1 MHRLFRPDGSYYQS
15 WFLRFSATISYL
27 MFSLSGLLFIL
38 SDILASAY
46 GPTAEFMAGFV
57 GVGGLLCAMGSA
69 SLRWV
74 GEFVGLPLLGT
85 GLIVLAIQ
93 YWWVNE
99 EMYPFISA
107 ANLLLLF
114 AVAGIMLTR
123 WRMVLAVYWVARSF
137 PRGKS

>member
-1 MHRLFRPDGSYYQS
+1 MHRLFRPDGTYYQS
-15 WFLRFSATISYL
+15 RFLRFSATLSYL
-27 MFSLSGLLFIL
+27 MFSLSGLLFIM
-38 SDILASAY
+38 SDLLRPAY
-46 GPTAEFMAGFV
+46 GPTAEYMAGFV
-57 GVGGLLCAMGSA
+57 LVGGFLCALGSA

-85 GLIVLAIQ
+85 GLIVLAVQ
-93 YWWVNE
+93 YWWTNE
-99 EMYPFISA
+99 DQYPFISA
-107 ANLLLLF
+107 ANLFLLF